1 MTDEQK
7 ECFKTLVINAN
18 VSEDYFNDI
27 KSMFPEVFETPKP
40 ERKFIDVRVA
50 SDYDLSLKDI
60 DDNLHGRLGIGGSF
74 NIKVTEIKPPSPVCP
89 TQGHWE
95 QVAEKYYK
103 ENESLKKQIEHY
115 KNPLLKIT
123 GICNDVFPF

>member
-40 ERKFIDVRVA
+40 ERKFIDVRID
-50 SDYDLSLKDI
+50 SDFDLSLKDI
-60 DDNLHGRLGIGGSF
+60 DDCLHGRLGIGGSY
-74 NIKVTEIKPPSPVCP
+74 NTKVTEIKPSTVFNS
-89 TQGHWE
+89 GVHWE
-95 QVAEKYYK
+95 QVAGKYCK
-103 ENESLKKQIEHY
+103 ENVNLKTENEK
-115 KNPLLKIT
+115 LKDALNKIKF
-123 GICNDVFPF
+123 IYSNY